1 MEWEE
6 LLNLIEETMKKDK
19 VSKVM
24 KKKQYKCHF
33 DYQEVSG
40 GAIITE
46 YDEGDA
52 AIVSIAE
59 DGNIV
64 HALGNLLYAEI
75 NEGAGAVNARV
86 TIIIEEL

>member
-1 MEWEE
+1 MIGE
-6 LLNLIEETMKKDK
+6 
-19 VSKVM
+19 
-24 KKKQYKCHF
+24 QYKCHF
-33 DYQEVSG
+33 DFQEVSG

-52 AIVSIAE
+52 PIVSVAE
-59 DGNIV
+59 DGHIV

-75 NEGAGAVNARV
+75 SEGAGVGSAKV

>member
-1 MEWEE
+1 
-6 LLNLIEETMKKDK
+6 MKKNY
-19 VSKVM
+19 
-24 KKKQYKCHF
+24 QCHF

-46 YDEGDA
+46 YDEDNA
-52 AIVSIAE
+52 PIVSVAE

-64 HALGNLLYAEI
+64 HALGHILYAEI
-75 NEGAGAVNARV
+75 NEGAEAVNARV